1 MGSPPN
7 DTRFEETVKSIGDL
21 HGNMAVLSKLDA
33 MLKDLNTDIS
43 EPERLIQSDGAISG
57 TIVQLANSPL
67 YGFNDKSNNISTAL
81 QKVGYNQALKLV
93 GMALSKQV
101 FMRDL
106 DSYGITADSYWR
118 YSYFI
123 AVFLERQAKKLGI
136 DSDEA
141 YLFGLLHSIGRV
153 VINEILH
160 SREVEVFWDR
170 FIPEIEW
177 ELMMIGFPN
186 TKAGAILLKIWDF
199 PPELC
204 HRVQEQ
210 NNPTVRKADPNVSLL
225 NYAQL
230 LANQLVDPP
239 RLRALCKPGTH
250 PIQNKLRFTQAQL
263 IKEISEIEALV
274 EEVYASLKDC

>member
-1 MGSPPN
+1 MGTTPTDSS
-7 DTRFEETVKSIGDL
+7 FEETVKSIGEL

-33 MLKDLNTDIS
+33 VLKDLNTDIS

-57 TIVQLANSPL
+57 TIVQLSNSPL
-67 YGFNDKSNNISTAL
+67 YGFNDKSDNIATAL

-118 YSYFI
+118 YSYFT
-123 AVFLERQAKKLGI
+123 AVFLERQAKALGI

-160 SREVEVFWDR
+160 TRQVEVFWDR
-170 FIPEIEW
+170 FIPEKEW
-177 ELMMIGFPN
+177 ELMMIGFTN
-186 TKAGAILLKIWDF
+186 KKAGAILLNIWEF
-199 PPELC
+199 PQELC
-204 HRVQEQ
+204 KRVEAQDTEAAQ
-210 NNPTVRKADPNVSLL
+210 SPDIQIAILD
-225 NYAQL
+225 YARA
-230 LANQLVDPP
+230 LANHLIDPP
-239 RLRALCKPGTH
+239 RLRALCRAGAH
-250 PIQNKLRFTQAQL
+250 PVQKKLRLSEAEL
-263 IKEISEIEALV
+263 VKEVAEIEAHV

>member
-1 MGSPPN
+1 MGSTPTDN
-7 DTRFEETVKSIGDL
+7 SFEETVKSIGEL

-33 MLKDLNTDIS
+33 VLKDLNTDIS

-57 TIVQLANSPL
+57 TIVQLSNSPL
-67 YGFNDKSNNISTAL
+67 YGFNDKSENIAAAL

-118 YSYFI
+118 YSYFT
-123 AVFLERQAKKLGI
+123 AVFLERQAKLLGT

-160 SREVEVFWDR
+160 AREVEVFWDR
-170 FIPEIEW
+170 FIPEKEW
-177 ELMMIGFPN
+177 ELMMIGFTN
-186 TKAGAILLKIWDF
+186 QKAGALLLKIWEF
-199 PPELC
+199 PPEL
-204 HRVQEQ
+204 HKRVATQ
-210 NNPTVRKADPNVSLL
+210 NDSPNDSSDLL
-225 NYAQL
+225 IALLDYARS
-230 LANQLVDPP
+230 LANQLIDPP
-239 RLRALCKPGTH
+239 RLKALCRLGAH
-250 PIQNKLRFTQAQL
+250 PAQKSLRLSEAQL
-263 IKEISEIEALV
+263 IKEVAEIEAHV
-274 EEVYASLKDC
+274 EEVYSSLKDC